1 MFCVNCGTEF
11 EGRFCP
17 KCGTPAAVVP
27 PGSIQTAGETESTSV
42 KPEIF
47 ADEENI
53 LADEME
59 YPVLTCCGT
68 YKVLGG
74 VIEVTPETVHIQRK
88 YLMKTYDQEIPLS
101 DITEVQFAAVTFN
114 ENGFIHFTTPANHAT
129 AIRNAQEADKD
140 AFSAVFNM
148 RSKELIEVAKQLADY
163 CTAKADIKNYKQIKQ
178 AHKEDK
184 ERVYGEYR
192 AAKEDLQEATEDLK
206 EAWHDAKLKI
216 APERTTIEDRKKKHA
231 AQGVVYCPKCGS
243 TSVQYEGRNFSAG
256 NAVAGGLLFGL
267 GGELLGIGTG
277 KKVLLVCLNC
287 GKKWKIRTK

>member
-27 PGSIQTAGETESTSV
+27 PGSIQTAGETEPTSV

-129 AIRNAQEADKD
+129 VIRNAQEADKD

-163 CTAKADIKNYKQIKQ
+163 CTAKADIKNYKQIRAVQKQ
-178 AHKEDK
+178 RQA
-184 ERVYGEYR
+184 
-192 AAKEDLQEATEDLK
+192 DLQKEVAQSWHELK
-206 EAWHDAKLKI
+206 VAV
-216 APERTTIEDRKKKHA
+216 APERAAAEDRKKANK
-231 AQGVVYCPKCGS
+231 AQAVACCPKCGS
-243 TSVQYEGRNFSAG
+243 TSIQPDNGKFHLGRAI
-256 NAVAGGLLFGL
+256 V
-267 GGELLGIGTG
+267 GETLLGSGGAVMGLTHG
-277 KKVLLVCLNC
+277 KKVPMICLNC
-287 GKKWKIRTK
+287 GHRWKLK